1 MDVVDEAM
9 SVIRARANLEGGVY
23 DEMATSWRIAG
34 IWEREGPEA
43 ALAYARTAPFQ
54 KKKRTIRIGY
64 ATTIEILCS
73 V

>member
-1 MDVVDEAM
+1 MNVVDEAL
-9 SVIRARANLEGGVY
+9 SIIRARANLEGCVY

-54 KKKRTIRIGY
+54 IKKKTIWSGY
-64 ATTIEILCS
+64 AAPIVIEI
-73 V
+73 

>member
-9 SVIRARANLEGGVY
+9 SIVKARAKAENGIY

-54 KKKRTIRIGY
+54 KEKRTVRSGY
-64 ATTIEILCS
+64 ATPIVIEI
-73 V
+73 

>member
-1 MDVVDEAM
+1 MDVVDEAL
-9 SVIRARANLEGGVY
+9 SIIRARANLEGGVY

-54 KKKRTIRIGY
+54 KKNRTAWSGY
-64 ATTIEILCS
+64 ATPMVIKI
-73 V
+73 